1 MKSARL
7 IALVLLPLA
16 LSGCLEVK
24 QHPAW
29 IKGQYA
35 GKEDNLP
42 FQRLF
47 HGDRLAWFAA
57 VSNRNSKQNEY
68 NRANP

>member
-1 MKSARL
+1 MKRAH
-7 IALVLLPLA
+7 IVATALLPFL

-35 GKEDNLP
+35 GKPDDLP
-42 FQRLF
+42 WQRLF

-57 VSNRNSKQNEY
+57 LSDRNSKQNEY